1 MKFRALTYLA
11 ISIVTAFS
19 NLAYADGATLEH
31 LSFSDAKTFFSSNNR
46 ELILAKRMLESAETF
61 AVIAAQKP
69 NPVLSLGIQC
79 WPIEELCIGSSK
91 TTFADYHPSARC
103 AKYSYYHK

>member
-19 NLAYADGATLEH
+19 NLVYADGATLEH

-46 ELILAKRMLESAETF
+46 ELILAKPLLW
-61 AVIAAQKP
+61 IAALIGAHYFTRCDRP
-69 NPVLSLGIQC
+69 PPISLFR
-79 WPIEELCIGSSK
+79 IGL
-91 TTFADYHPSARC
+91 
-103 AKYSYYHK
+103 